1 MLYSNIFFQV
11 GDNLENKVLLY
22 TKINVLH
29 SPSALGEM
37 IPNASMKL
45 PNKHP
50 QVGNICLVEKQLIN
64 YLINVHA
71 SKKNKP
77 KSVLHGL
84 QEIIHASNFIIC
96 TKSLH

>member
-1 MLYSNIFFQV
+1 M